1 LVRGMYSDCVMRGR
15 LDRGPDVVAV
25 RPSSSGWRLG
35 EGAEASYGFSYD
47 QRVRFGRAFIGIDS
61 FGVSKEASDM
71 VLEQDAVAAEQFAR
85 IADSLAAFDCQ
96 PTSAGQFI

>member
-1 LVRGMYSDCVMRGR
+1 MDARWLPLARDNQAALGAAALEPR
-15 LDRGPDVVAV
+15 LD
-25 RPSSSGWRLG
+25 

-47 QRVRFGRAFIGIDS
+47 QRVRFARAFIGIDS
-61 FGVSKEASDM
+61 FGVGNEATDV